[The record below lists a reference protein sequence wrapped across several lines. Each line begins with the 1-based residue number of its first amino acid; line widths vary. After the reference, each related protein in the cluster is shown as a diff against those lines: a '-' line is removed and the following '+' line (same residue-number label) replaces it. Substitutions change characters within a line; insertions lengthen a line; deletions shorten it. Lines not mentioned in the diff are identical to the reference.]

1 MTSRARARLLGGL
14 TACAL
19 LIPTTLPARAEVEL
33 DWRGSLSS
41 DLRLYLDDSLA
52 YERSETTAYVRLK
65 ARLDDHVSFF
75 GELAMVFTD
84 YAQPQDFA
92 GLVDRT
98 RLDPYRFESD
108 SLFVQF
114 RDLGG
119 AEGLDLRVGRQSI
132 IWGSAD
138 RFHPTSNLNPLDV
151 EDPIAFGKVIAN
163 EMVSLA
169 FRPDWSSGGEDDD
182 DAPWFDEFALELVF
196 VPFFKP
202 AQLPESAGLAFT
214 DRRVFAGRANTPLT
228 HELVAQQATLE
239 DDSGWDFLY
248 SPRAELPERTL
259 DNSMVA
265 ARVGARLAG
274 VDLHASY
281 FRGFYAFPRA
291 EKILANTDAIPHV
304 DADIVLSYPRVQ
316 VLGFDAAT
324 SLDFLGGLG
333 LWTELGLTLHED
345 QYRLVSTA
353 AVGIDDVEVEYPAG
367 SFLKAVVGMDY
378 TVTEWLYLNVQY
390 LHGFVDEFGAREL
403 GNYIVAGGDLKL
415 DHDRV
420 MLRLFNIFDLDD
432 GTYVLYPQLVIKP
445 WGWGEISVGSFIYS
459 SSFNGFD
466 ETTKFESRA
475 AGKSSIFLTA
485 RASL

>member
-1 MTSRARARLLGGL
+1 MTL
-14 TACAL
+14 TRWAPAVVAFTASAL
-19 LIPTTLPARAEVEL
+19 VSWAAPARAEVEL
-33 DWRGSLSS
+33 DWRGMLTS
-41 DLRLYLDDSLA
+41 DLRLYVDDSLA
-52 YERSETTAYVRLK
+52 FERSETTAYAKLF
-65 ARLDDHVSFF
+65 ARLDPHVSFQ

-84 YAQPQDFA
+84 YANPQDFA

-108 SLFVQF
+108 SLFVQLT
-114 RDLGG
+114 DLGG

-132 IWGSAD
+132 IWGTAD

-151 EDPIAFGKVIAN
+151 EDPIAFGRVIAN

-169 FRPDWSSGGEDDD
+169 FRPDWTAGDEDE
-182 DAPWFDEFALELVF
+182 PWLDELALEAVF

-202 AQLPESAGLAFT
+202 AQLPRSAGLAFT

-228 HELVAQQATLE
+228 HDLVARQATLE
-239 DDSGWDFLY
+239 DDSGWDFSY
-248 SPRAELPERTL
+248 TPRVQLPDRTL
-259 DNSMVA
+259 DNSMFA
-265 ARVGARLAG
+265 ARIGARLAE
-274 VDLHASY
+274 VDLHVSY

-333 LWTELGLTLHED
+333 LWTEVAVNFHDDL
-345 QYRLVSTA
+345 YRLVSTA
-353 AVGIDDVEVEYPAG
+353 AVGVDDLEIEYEKG
-367 SFLKAVVGMDY
+367 HFVKAVVGMDY

-403 GNYIVAGGDLKL
+403 GNYVVAGGDFKI
-415 DHDRV
+415 DHDRIL
-420 MLRLFNIFDLDD
+420 LRFFNIFDLDD
-432 GTYVLYPQLVIKP
+432 GTYVLFPQLVVKP
-445 WGWGEISVGSFIYS
+445 WGWGELSLGSFVYS

-475 AGKSSIFLTA
+475 AGKSSVFLMA

>member
-1 MTSRARARLLGGL
+1 MTLNRWAARGAALTVCVWVVGL
-14 TACAL
+14 TAPAL
-19 LIPTTLPARAEVEL
+19 AEVEL
-33 DWRGSLSS
+33 DWRGSLTS
-41 DLRLYLDDSLA
+41 DLRLYVDDSLA
-52 YERSETTAYVRLK
+52 YERSETTAYVKLW
-65 ARLDDHVSFF
+65 AGLDEHISFV

-84 YAQPQDFA
+84 NADPQDFA

-108 SLFVQF
+108 SLYVQF
-114 RDLGG
+114 TNLLG
-119 AEGLDLRVGRQSI
+119 AEGLDLRLGRQGI
-132 IWGSAD
+132 VWGSAD

-151 EDPIAFGKVIAN
+151 QDPIAFGQVIAY
-163 EMVSLA
+163 EMISLA
-169 FRPDWSSGGEDDD
+169 FRPDWVAGDEDE
-182 DAPWFDEFALELVF
+182 PWFDELALELVF

-202 AQLPESAGLAFT
+202 AQLPQSAGLAFT

-228 HELVAQQATLE
+228 HDLVAQQATLE
-239 DDSGWDFLY
+239 DDSGWDFTY
-248 SPRAELPERTL
+248 RPHARLPERTL

-265 ARVGARLAG
+265 ARIGARVAN
-274 VDLHASY
+274 VDLHLSY

-291 EKILANTDAIPHV
+291 EKILANTDNLPHV
-304 DADIVLSYPRVQ
+304 DADIVLSYPRIQ

-324 SLDFLGGLG
+324 SLDWLGGLG
-333 LWTELGLTLHED
+333 LWTEIGVNFHDD

-353 AVGIDDVEVEYPAG
+353 AVGIEDVEIEYEEG
-367 SFLKAVVGMDY
+367 YFVKAVVGMDY
-378 TVTEWLYLNVQY
+378 TLTEWLYLNVQY

-403 GNYIVAGGDLKL
+403 GNYIVAGGDFKL

-420 MLRLFNIFDLDD
+420 LLRFFNIFDLDD

-445 WGWGEISVGSFIYS
+445 WGWGEISIGSFVYS

-475 AGKSSIFLTA
+475 AGRSSVFLMA

>member
-1 MTSRARARLLGGL
+1 MVAL
-14 TACAL
+14 TASAL
-19 LIPTTLPARAEVEL
+19 LASWSHPARAVEL
-33 DWRGSLSS
+33 DWRGSLTS

-52 YERSETTAYVRLK
+52 FERSETTAFVHLF
-65 ARLDDHVSFF
+65 ADLDDHVSFLA
-75 GELAMVFTD
+75 ELAMVFTD
-84 YAQPQDFA
+84 FAEPQDFA

-108 SLFVQF
+108 ALFVQLT
-114 RDLGG
+114 DLLG
-119 AEGLDLRVGRQSI
+119 AEGLDLRLGRQSI

-151 EDPIAFGKVIAN
+151 QDPIAFGKVIAN

-169 FRPDWSSGGEDDD
+169 FRPDWMAGDEDE
-182 DAPWFDEFALELVF
+182 PWLDEIAFELVF

-202 AQLPESAGLAFT
+202 AQLPQSAGLAFT

-239 DDSGWDFLY
+239 DDSGWDFTY
-248 SPRAELPERTL
+248 NARAQLPERTL
-259 DNSMVA
+259 DNSMFA
-265 ARVGARLAG
+265 ARVGARLA
-274 VDLHASY
+274 DIDMHFSY
-281 FRGFYAFPRA
+281 FRGFHAFPRA

-304 DADIVLSYPRVQ
+304 DADITLTYPRIQ

-324 SLDFLGGLG
+324 SLDFLGGVG
-333 LWTELGLTLHED
+333 LWTELGLTLHD
-345 QYRLVSTA
+345 DLYRLVSTA
-353 AVGIDDVEVEYPAG
+353 AVGVDDVEVEYDKG
-367 SFLKAVVGMDY
+367 QFVKAVVGMDY

-403 GNYIVAGGDLKL
+403 GNYLVAGGDFKL

-420 MLRLFNIFDLDD
+420 LLRFFNIFDLDD
-432 GTYVLYPQLVIKP
+432 GSYVLYPQLVVKP
-445 WGWGEISVGSFIYS
+445 WGWGELSLGGFVYS

-475 AGKSSIFLTA
+475 AGKSSIFLMA